1 MSDSHVRGAASVSRR
16 RFLQAV
22 GAAGAAAAGGPVILH
37 ATNKSGS
44 KRPVVGAG
52 DHTFEVYHDWG
63 ELPAAIRYGNTHGVC
78 EDAQGHIYIH
88 HTVNATSERHD
99 SMVVFDRKGRFVK
112 SWGREFEGGAHGLHI
127 RKEGSHEFL
136 YLCDTKRALVVK
148 ATTDGEVVW
157 TLGYPKESP
166 QYPLDAEGKPATKYS
181 PTNVAIAPNGDV
193 YVADGYGSS
202 YITQYD
208 QHGAFI
214 RTFGGKGKDAGSAG
228 LPARPHRRRTRDA
241 QPVLLV
247 ADRGNRRLQTFSLDG
262 KHLAFYDG
270 TNAPCHFHAHKGVMV
285 VPDLFARV
293 TLVDA
298 ANTPI
303 VHLGDNGIDSWKE
316 LRTGP
321 RDDVPG
327 RQVRLPA
334 QRHVRSRGQHLRR
347 RMGRGGQGHEAQ
359 GRSDG
364 CGSGSPRG

>member
-1 MSDSHVRGAASVSRR
+1 MSDSHVRGTASVSRR

-22 GAAGAAAAGGPVILH
+22 GAAGIAAAGGPVILH

-44 KRPVVGAG
+44 KRPVVGTGA
-52 DHTFEVYHDWG
+52 HTFEVYHDWG
-63 ELPAAIRYGNTHGVC
+63 ELPASIRYGNTHGVC

-99 SMVVFDRKGRFVK
+99 SMVVFDRQGRFVK

-127 RKEGSHEFL
+127 RKEGSREFL

-148 ATTDGEVVW
+148 ATPDGEVVW

-166 QYPLDAEGKPATKYS
+166 QYPLDADGKPATKYS
-181 PTNVAIAPNGDV
+181 PTNVAIASNGDV

-208 QHGAFI
+208 KDGVFI
-214 RTFGGKGKDAGSAG
+214 RTFGGKGKEAGQLDCPHG
-228 LPARPHRRRTRDA
+228 LIVDERGK

-262 KHLAFYDG
+262 KHLAFYQG
-270 TNAPCHFHAHKGVMV
+270 TNAPCHFHAQKDVMV

-293 TLVDA
+293 TLVDQ
-298 ANTPI
+298 ANAPI

-316 LRTGP
+316 LRQGP
-321 RDDVPG
+321 REAFPAGKFVCPHGAMFDHEGNIFVVEWVEVG
-327 RQVRLPA
+327 RVTKLKR
-334 QRHVRSRGQHLRR
+334 V
-347 RMGRGGQGHEAQ
+347 
-359 GRSDG
+359 
-364 CGSGSPRG
+364 